1 MLRRMPPILALLRH
15 GRATG
20 QGPES
25 DLLPEGAAHVATLGR
40 RLGREGWTCAAAFSS
55 PYLRAR
61 DTANILL
68 GELGSSVP
76 LVIVRKLQPESR
88 PMEALDALF
97 SHGVPDGR
105 VLVVSHLPLIVHL
118 ALGFTGETVDFQP
131 GTYVEIKLDAEKL
144 GGEVLRTIG
153 PDAPVG

>member
-1 MLRRMPPILALLRH
+1 MTTLLCLLRH

-20 QGPES
+20 QGS
-25 DLLPEGAAHVATLGR
+25 TATLLPEGEAYVASLGR
-40 RLGREGWTCAAAFSS
+40 RLAREGFKPAAAFSS
-55 PYLRAR
+55 PYVRAR

-97 SHGVPDGR
+97 EHGVPDGR
-105 VLVVSHLPLIVHL
+105 VLVVSHLPLIAHL
-118 ALGFTGETVDFQP
+118 AFGFTGETVDFQP
-131 GTYVEIKLDAEKL
+131 GTYVEIRLDAEKL
-144 GGEVLRTIG
+144 GGEVIRTIG
-153 PDAPVG
+153 PDDPAS